1 MDANIVKTMDG
12 QEQKLAS
19 RVKKTHC
26 SVPSCDSYLEKG
38 LFKFPQKES
47 LKKLWLK
54 ALNMDSHVQRDTVC
68 IKHFRENMIIA

>member
-12 QEQKLAS
+12 QEHIGTNNLCKMECIANPVVENVEPFCSKQKLAS

-38 LFKFPQKES
+38 
-47 LKKLWLK
+47 
-54 ALNMDSHVQRDTVC
+54 
-68 IKHFRENMIIA
+68 